1 MWKEYQ
7 SKQKAVSLVWSNTK
21 TTRYEMRTIRSLPPK
36 KSCPKFRSF
45 PKRERERERRKI
57 KRNDCNKR
65 TKFCT
70 QKWVWLIIILVVL
83 FCIIK
88 CSAGS
93 LVGFCYVC
101 CSYTTHT
108 IFPHDAQLAYIP
120 FCGFRRRTNVSLN
133 MFSFL
138 KWRRK
143 KVIVEWK
150 ITHNFIIIFFSFKK
164 VAHS

>member
-36 KSCPKFRSF
+36 KNCPKFRSF

-101 CSYTTHT
+101 CSYTT
-108 IFPHDAQLAYIP
+108 
-120 FCGFRRRTNVSLN
+120 
-133 MFSFL
+133 
-138 KWRRK
+138 
-143 KVIVEWK
+143 
-150 ITHNFIIIFFSFKK
+150 THNFPPWRAVSVHPVLRLSTTNQRLSQHVFLSK
-164 VAHS
+164 VAAKKSDSWMENYT